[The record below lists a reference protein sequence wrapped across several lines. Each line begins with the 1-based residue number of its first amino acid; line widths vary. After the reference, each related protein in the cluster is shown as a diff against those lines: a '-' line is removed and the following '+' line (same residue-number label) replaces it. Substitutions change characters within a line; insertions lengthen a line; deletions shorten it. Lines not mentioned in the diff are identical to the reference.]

1 MSKQIKNKAIIKILA
16 RSLIFN
22 KCILCGFLSLCG
34 RIFQSKSAFS
44 LHGILLLLIIIT
56 SPLFAQLSVKN
67 HMEWTEWQ
75 DYDRQI
81 LENWTDVNVQWQALQ
96 LGGRYEINYPPD
108 PFIYPQDSLL
118 NEFDLT
124 FLYAEYDVKN
134 WNFRAGNFYSMFGR
148 GLTLR
153 TYENRNLRVDNNILG
168 GKVEYSGD
176 LIRFTALAGKMRD
189 KYNRRD
195 DTIAGSDVEIN
206 PLSFLQLG
214 ANYLYQ
220 TDENGQTKS
229 IGAARMNWLWDW
241 GDFYAELAKPDW
253 SDNISNYLGFSGYA
267 GDFTFLAEY
276 KNYNRLSY
284 KNSYGTEYNAPP
296 ALTREHTFTLLNR
309 HPHALNVDDEKGY
322 QFEVTWSPTLMW
334 DMIANH
340 GKTWSQKN
348 QRLFEEY
355 YLETHNYF
363 FQDKL
368 ETRLAGGWNFDFTT
382 NTENITTVVDP
393 QITIGERDVI
403 HLSWQHQHTKN
414 RFDLSEY
421 DTELFQIEYS
431 RSPYGSLALVG
442 EYTNKHKLNNVDMD
456 RHTWLYGQLTLNFW
470 HNQELQILYG
480 SRQAGFVCVGGI
492 CRYEPEFRGVEV
504 RLVNRF

>member
-1 MSKQIKNKAIIKILA
+1 
-16 RSLIFN
+16 
-22 KCILCGFLSLCG
+22 
-34 RIFQSKSAFS
+34 
-44 LHGILLLLIIIT
+44 
-56 SPLFAQLSVKN
+56 
-67 HMEWTEWQ
+67 
-75 DYDRQI
+75 
-81 LENWTDVNVQWQALQ
+81 
-96 LGGRYEINYPPD
+96 
-108 PFIYPQDSLL
+108 
-118 NEFDLT
+118 
-124 FLYAEYDVKN
+124 
-134 WNFRAGNFYSMFGR
+134 
-148 GLTLR
+148 
-153 TYENRNLRVDNNILG
+153 
-168 GKVEYSGD
+168 
-176 LIRFTALAGKMRD
+176 
-189 KYNRRD
+189 
-195 DTIAGSDVEIN
+195 
-206 PLSFLQLG
+206 
-214 ANYLYQ
+214 
-220 TDENGQTKS
+220 
-229 IGAARMNWLWDW
+229 
-241 GDFYAELAKPDW
+241 
-253 SDNISNYLGFSGYA
+253 
-267 GDFTFLAEY
+267 
-276 KNYNRLSY
+276 
-284 KNSYGTEYNAPP
+284 
-296 ALTREHTFTLLNR
+296 
-309 HPHALNVDDEKGY
+309 
-322 QFEVTWSPTLMW
+322 
-334 DMIANH
+334 MIANH

-363 FQDKL
+363 FQDIL

-393 QITIGERDVI
+393 HITLSQRDVI